1 MDPSTSIGKVV
12 TTLKN
17 QLRARAISYRAV
29 AARMNVSAVT
39 IKRYLNGKG
48 LTLDILERLAEVVEL
63 DLLSLVVMAQ
73 GQNPVQTGLSKAQ
86 LAALSRAGP
95 TRRVFVMLNGGW
107 TPSQV
112 AREFDLEDQIDS
124 ILARLEGWGLIR
136 RLSGGAVQV
145 LVKPDM
151 EGPAYGQMK
160 EFAIEAAQRFLRDL
174 DLRELQL
181 EWIFYPLLLSPPSV
195 SELEQLIRR
204 FQADLRVL
212 AKREVGRN
220 STETQWYSLFLGA
233 RPIPRKEVLRK
244 IVNL

>member
-17 QLRARAISYRAV
+17 QLRARTISYRAV

-73 GQNPVQTGLSKAQ
+73 GQTTVRTGLNKAQ
-86 LAALSRAGP
+86 LAALSRAAP
-95 TRRVFVMLNGGW
+95 ARTVFVMLTGGW

-112 AREFDLEDQIDS
+112 AREFDLTDQMDS
-124 ILARLEGWGLIR
+124 ILARLESWGLIR

-174 DLRELQL
+174 NLRELQM
-181 EWIFYPLLLSPPSV
+181 EWIFYPLALSPSSV

-204 FQADLRVL
+204 FQADLRAL
-212 AKREVGRN
+212 GKREVGRN
-220 STETQWYSLFLGA
+220 STETHWYNLFLA
-233 RPIPRKEVLRK
+233 AHAIPRKEVLRK

>member
-1 MDPSTSIGKVV
+1 
-12 TTLKN
+12 
-17 QLRARAISYRAV
+17 
-29 AARMNVSAVT
+29 
-39 IKRYLNGKG
+39 
-48 LTLDILERLAEVVEL
+48 
-63 DLLSLVVMAQ
+63 
-73 GQNPVQTGLSKAQ
+73 
-86 LAALSRAGP
+86 
-95 TRRVFVMLNGGW
+95 MLNGGW